1 MHKNDAIL
9 LLEYNRW
16 ANQRVLAAA
25 KCLTAEEWTAP
36 APTSHGSVR
45 GTLAHILGAE
55 WVWRMRIQEGI
66 SPSGMPYENDYATFD
81 SLAARMIE
89 ESEALLAFVNAL
101 PDGELNQV
109 IRYAR
114 TSGEPYETPLWQIL
128 AHVVNHGTQFR
139 SEASVILSQLSH
151 SPGDLDFI
159 YFVRSRQG

>member
-1 MHKNDAIL
+1 MQKIEALL

-16 ANQRVLAAA
+16 ANQRVLAATQ
-25 KCLTAEEWTAP
+25 CLTTEELTAV

-55 WVWRMRIQEGI
+55 WVWRMRIQDGI
-66 SPSGMPYENDYATFD
+66 SPSGMPSESDFATFD

-101 PDGELNQV
+101 PEGDLNQV
-109 IRYAR
+109 VRYAR

-159 YFVRSRQG
+159 YFVRSRQE